1 MAVNLQE
8 LVNDINY
15 FNLHALTHKARVHR
29 VPNLAIFLV
38 VLLVLLCSRWSKF
51 VFDLNISCCVLP
63 SNQCELSAYNDY
75 KTINGRERVDG
86 FESKLHELVD
96 PPWIPMCLHVCVS
109 LSLCVH
115 MCAHVCVFV
124 CVCT

>member
-1 MAVNLQE
+1 M
-8 LVNDINY
+8 
-15 FNLHALTHKARVHR
+15 HKARVHR

-63 SNQCELSAYNDY
+63 SNQCEQLAAYNDY
-75 KTINGRERVDG
+75 KTINGREHGDG
-86 FESKLHELVD
+86 FESKLHG
-96 PPWIPMCLHVCVS
+96 IPMCLHVCVS

-115 MCAHVCVFV
+115 MYAHVCVFV